1 MAVTKKKNKKKEE
14 KGEYYYDPNDA
25 YFSKHFEE
33 LVIKHGGKWIV
44 LIKGNLISICEENE
58 ITKYLALAR
67 EKYPG
72 KIPFASP
79 IPREEEI
86 ECIL

>member
-1 MAVTKKKNKKKEE
+1 MAKAKKKNEKEKEKK
-14 KGEYYYDPNDA
+14 EYYYDPNDA

-33 LVIKHGGKWIV
+33 LVTKHGGKWIV
-44 LIKGNLISICEENE
+44 LIKGELISICEENE
-58 ITKYLALAR
+58 ITKYLVLAR

-72 KIPFASP
+72 EVPFASP
-79 IPREEEI
+79 IPREDEI